1 MTQKLVVIQTKAL
14 QSDSDVKEYLSDY
27 TKSGWRIV
35 SVSAAGAGQE
45 TYRSFLVAVVLEKSD
60 ASKS

>member
-1 MTQKLVVIQTKAL
+1 MTQKLVLIQTKAL
-14 QSDSDVKEYLSDY
+14 QTDADVKEYLADY

-45 TYRSFLVAVVLEKSD
+45 TYRSFLVAVVLEKPEESQ
-60 ASKS
+60 S